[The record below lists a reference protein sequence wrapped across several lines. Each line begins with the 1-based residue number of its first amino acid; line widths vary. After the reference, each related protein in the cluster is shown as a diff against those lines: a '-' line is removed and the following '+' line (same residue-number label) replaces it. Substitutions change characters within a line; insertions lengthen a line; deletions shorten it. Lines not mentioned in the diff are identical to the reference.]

1 MTFQPDDPPVGLR
14 LRAEYAAAA
23 AQERAEWKMAND
35 IKLGAVQ
42 RVQAYARWLTAAQH
56 TKALSIKMGGDRN
69 LGATVVNIPAIPVD
83 WRESRT
89 P

>member
-1 MTFQPDDPPVGLR
+1 MTIQPDDPPVGLR
-14 LRAEYAAAA
+14 LRAEYPAAA
-23 AQERAEWKMAND
+23 AQERAGWKMAND

-42 RVQAYARWLTAAQH
+42 RVQVYGRWLTAAQD

-69 LGATVVNIPAIPVD
+69 LGATIVNIPAFPVD
-83 WRESRT
+83 RRASRT